1 MVFIVLISLILN
13 ALFMIKFYQNKKFNQ
28 RITNQL
34 KWIKQGDAL
43 AELRKHHSSV
53 SQDLLIEE
61 INDLIKRHKQIQIEF
76 NTIDN
81 QNKEMISSISHDFRT
96 PLTSMLGYVQILQAS
111 AESEKEIKYLKIV
124 EERTKVLSELV
135 EEFYRLSLLESKD
148 LSFEMEQAY
157 PILLLQEQLALYHQE
172 LSQSFSTVSVQLM
185 EETISIET
193 SVLEF
198 NRLLGNLIKN
208 AFSHG
213 TERFCVY
220 NELSKDSLMIYIENK
235 VEKTDALDV
244 NKLFDRTYKGD
255 KPRTSSSTGL
265 GLSIAKKIAE
275 SLGYTLE
282 AAIEGEILQ
291 FKLSIPLNERK

>member
-61 INDLIKRHKQIQIEF
+61 INDLIKGHKQIQIEF

-172 LSQSFSTVSVQLM
+172 LSQSFSMVSVQLM

-193 SVLEF
+193 SALEF

>member
-1 MVFIVLISLILN
+1 MGIILLLSLILN
-13 ALFMIKFYQNKKFNQ
+13 GVFMIKFYQNRKFNQ

-34 KWIKQGDAL
+34 KWIEQGDAL
-43 AELRKHHSSV
+43 GELRKNHSSV
-53 SQDLLIEE
+53 SQDVLVEE
-61 INDLIKRHKQIQIEF
+61 INGLIKRHKQIQIEF
-76 NTIDN
+76 NTIVN
-81 QNKEMISSISHDFRT
+81 QNKQMISSISHDFRT
-96 PLTSMLGYVQILQAS
+96 PLTSMLGYVQILQTS
-111 AESEKEIKYLKIV
+111 AESDKEIKYLKVV
-124 EERTKVLSELV
+124 EERTNVLSELV

-172 LSQSFSTVSVQLM
+172 LSQSFNTVSIQLM
-185 EETISIET
+185 EETTSIET
-193 SVLEF
+193 SVLDF

-220 NELSKDSLMIYIENK
+220 NELSDDSLMIYIENK
-235 VEKTDALDV
+235 VENPNALDV

-282 AAIEGEILQ
+282 AAIEGQILQ

>member
-1 MVFIVLISLILN
+1 MVFIVLLSLILN

>member
-1 MVFIVLISLILN
+1 MVIVLLLSLILN
-13 ALFMIKFYQNKKFNQ
+13 VIFMIKFYQNRKFNQ

-34 KWIKQGDAL
+34 KWIEQGYAL
-43 AELRKHHSSV
+43 AELRKNHSSV
-53 SQDLLIEE
+53 SQDLLVEE
-61 INDLIKRHKQIQIEF
+61 INGLIKRHKQIQIEF
-76 NTIDN
+76 NTIVN
-81 QNKEMISSISHDFRT
+81 QNKQMISSISHDFRT
-96 PLTSMLGYVQILQAS
+96 PLTSMLGYVQILQTS
-111 AESEKEIKYLKIV
+111 AESDKEIKYLKIV

-157 PILLLQEQLALYHQE
+157 PIMLLQEQLALYHQE
-172 LSQSFSTVSVQLM
+172 LSQSFNTVSIQLM
-185 EETISIET
+185 EETTSIET
-193 SVLEF
+193 SILDF

-220 NELSKDSLMIYIENK
+220 NELSDDSLMIYIENK
-235 VEKTDALDV
+235 VENPNALDV
-244 NKLFDRTYKGD
+244 NKIFDRTYKGD

-265 GLSIAKKIAE
+265 GLSISKKIAE

-282 AAIEGEILQ
+282 AAIEEQILQ

>member
-1 MVFIVLISLILN
+1 MVIVLLLSLILN
-13 ALFMIKFYQNKKFNQ
+13 VIFMIKFYQNRKFNQ

-34 KWIKQGDAL
+34 KWIEQGDAL
-43 AELRKHHSSV
+43 AELRKNHSSV
-53 SQDLLIEE
+53 SQDLLVEE
-61 INDLIKRHKQIQIEF
+61 INALIKRHKQIQIEF
-76 NTIDN
+76 NTIVN
-81 QNKEMISSISHDFRT
+81 QNKQMISSISHDFRT
-96 PLTSMLGYVQILQAS
+96 PLTSMLGYVQILQTS
-111 AESEKEIKYLKIV
+111 AKSDKEIKYLKIV

-157 PILLLQEQLALYHQE
+157 PIMLLQEQLALYHQE
-172 LSQSFSTVSVQLM
+172 LSQSFNTVSIQLM

-193 SVLEF
+193 SILDF

-213 TERFCVY
+213 MERFCVY
-220 NELSKDSLMIYIENK
+220 NELSDDSLMIYIENK
-235 VEKTDALDV
+235 VENPNALDV
-244 NKLFDRTYKGD
+244 NKIFDRTYKGD

-265 GLSIAKKIAE
+265 GLSISKKIAE

-282 AAIEGEILQ
+282 AAIEEQILQ

>member
-1 MVFIVLISLILN
+1 MVIVLLLSLILN
-13 ALFMIKFYQNKKFNQ
+13 GLFMIKFYQNKKFNQ